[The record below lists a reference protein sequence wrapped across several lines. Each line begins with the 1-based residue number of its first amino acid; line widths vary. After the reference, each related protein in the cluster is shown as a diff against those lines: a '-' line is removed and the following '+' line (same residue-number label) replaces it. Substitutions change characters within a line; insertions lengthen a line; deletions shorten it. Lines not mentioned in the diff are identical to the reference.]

1 MTLPVEKPGQGGIL
15 RRLPF
20 VLLLIAAGLGYY
32 FFRDTLSFEKLSENR
47 QWLLNVRDAHYV
59 LTSLAFTVVYFL
71 VVVASLP
78 GAIFLTLTGGFLFG
92 MFPGFL
98 YSLVGATTGAVAVF
112 IAARMGFGRETAAR
126 IEASG
131 GTIGTL
137 QAALKDNEW
146 SVLLTMRL
154 IPAIPFFIANLIP
167 AFVGVRLSTFATTTA
182 LGILPADLI
191 YTALGASLG
200 DIFARGEVP
209 TLETL
214 FKPEFVWPLVGLG
227 LLAMLPI
234 MIKLYRYWRG

>member
-1 MTLPVEKPGQGGIL
+1 MTLPVEKPGQGGTL

-32 FFRDTLSFEKLSENR
+32 LFRDALSFERLSENR
-47 QWLLNVRDAHYV
+47 LWLLEVRDAHYAQ
-59 LTSLAFTVVYFL
+59 TSLAFIGIYML
-71 VVVASLP
+71 VVVTSLP
-78 GAIFLTLTGGFLFG
+78 GAIFLTLTGGFMFG
-92 MFPGFL
+92 IFPGFL
-98 YSLVGATTGAVAVF
+98 YNLIGATVGAVALF

-126 IEASG
+126 MLASG
-131 GTIGTL
+131 GTIGAL

-167 AFVGVRLSTFATTTA
+167 AFVGVRLSTFTITTA
-182 LGILPADLI
+182 LGILPADVI

-200 DIFARGEVP
+200 GIFARGEVP
-209 TLETL
+209 TLDTL

>member
-1 MTLPVEKPGQGGIL
+1 MTLPAQQPGQGGTL
-15 RRLPF
+15 RRIPF
-20 VLLLIAAGLGYY
+20 VLLLVAAGLGYY
-32 FFRDTLSFEKLSENR
+32 FFGDALSFERLSENR
-47 QWLLNVRDAHYV
+47 LWLLDVRDAHYA
-59 LTSLAFTVVYFL
+59 LTSLTFIVVYML
-71 VVVASLP
+71 VVVTSLP

-92 MFPGFL
+92 IFPGFL
-98 YSLVGATTGAVAVF
+98 YNLVGATVGAVALF

-126 IEASG
+126 MQASG
-131 GTIGTL
+131 GTIGAL

-167 AFVGVRLSTFATTTA
+167 AFVGVRLSTFTITTA

-200 DIFARGEVP
+200 GIFARGEVP

-234 MIKLYRYWRG
+234 LIKLYRHWRG